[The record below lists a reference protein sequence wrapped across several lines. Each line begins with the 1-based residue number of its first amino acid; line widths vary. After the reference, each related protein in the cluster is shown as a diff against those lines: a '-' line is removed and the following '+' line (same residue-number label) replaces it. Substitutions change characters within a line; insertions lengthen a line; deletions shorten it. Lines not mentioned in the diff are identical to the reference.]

1 MELTVASHERRGP
14 IAILPGLNARFL
26 EVARMQPLSR
36 ASRRA
41 ALTFVLISLA
51 LAGTAIA
58 QQTESRII
66 GKVLDQSKAALPGAT
81 VTVTSSSTG
90 AERTAVTDTEGSFA
104 VTNLG
109 PGTYIVAVDMPS
121 FGATK
126 ETLVLGVG
134 EVASRVF
141 ELGVAAVTET
151 VTVTADSQ
159 VLDLSSAKIG
169 VNVSPEEVQNLPVN
183 GRNFANLMTLATGA
197 TSDGNGGWASVR
209 FNGKSNQQNYLNYDG
224 VDGTYVWDASPG
236 YLNATGSQFRL
247 QTSMESVAEF
257 RVNSGLAPAES
268 GLGAGGNITVVS
280 KSGSNAFRGSIFDYI
295 RNDSLDSASQYVGS
309 DGNQEPKQELDL
321 NQFGGSI
328 GGPMRANRTFFFF
341 SFEGLRQT
349 TGLKFTEAVPSD
361 ETIRRI
367 QAGEPVGSGAGQSP
381 DRTRA
386 VAPLLAGF
394 PRAADATANPLVG
407 LASLSS
413 EATQEENT
421 LSLRLDHRFNEKHSF
436 YARYLFSD
444 GDVDTPDRTVTA
456 RRVRALQQPQNFV
469 FSQQSLVGANLVN
482 EFKVGYNAPQ
492 TSANA
497 FSNQPNYDPVGVSLS
512 GTFTSSS
519 IDARGST
526 GIARSGLLIRAT
538 SASTTTGSVFD
549 PRSISLNNATTWT
562 RGAHTMKGGFE
573 YRTIQSDFQ
582 FLGSTEITFNSV
594 NDFIDN
600 RPAAVAVSLDSPVF
614 KPQQFYLVGF
624 LQDSWRMGDRLTL
637 DLGLRYD
644 YYSVVEEAEG
654 RSKPFFVED
663 NAFGPDGSSFYD
675 ADKNNFSP
683 RLAAAYQFDTKT
695 VLRAGFGLFYGPGQ
709 FEDRIQPIENYIER
723 RRVQMADVPNNG
735 LAYPVPPSQ
744 LANLLSIRGYT
755 HHYPNEYNMQ
765 YGVSL
770 SRELPGE
777 VNLTAGYTGSQGKDM
792 FLRGVGNLLNVT
804 TRVRPVPSFGQ
815 IDYKTAGCVD
825 GLTIAGYPATGC
837 GYASYNA
844 LQLSATRRFRA
855 GFTGGIQYQYSVNK
869 GTTQGSNEAATT
881 QNTFDYETEYGTN
894 PQDIPHTFNGS
905 VVYLIPGQGMWKGG
919 WRVGTIIN
927 ARSGVPLNVVMSRP
941 DNATVNGATVTNI
954 PGGNSR
960 GTQRPDLVPGVDPY
974 LKNGVRWLNPAAFAT
989 PQPGVFGNL
998 PRNYLRGPGFWQAD
1012 LMFSKDFRFGNAQS
1026 LQLRGEVFNIFNHLN
1041 YENPALTLPNGTPG
1055 VPATDAQAG
1064 TFGYMLGPLNRTVGL
1079 GTARQTQL
1087 SIRYSF

>member
-1 MELTVASHERRGP
+1 MKALRTLVVLLA
-14 IAILPGLNARFL
+14 FT
-26 EVARMQPLSR
+26 
-36 ASRRA
+36 A
-41 ALTFVLISLA
+41 APALA
-51 LAGTAIA
+51 LA
-58 QQTESRII
+58 QQTESRIT
-66 GKVLDQSKAALPGAT
+66 GKVLDQSQGTLPGVT
-81 VTVTSSSTG
+81 VTVTSKATG
-90 AERTAVTDTEGSFA
+90 AIRTDVTDGEGA
-104 VTNLG
+104 YDITNLG
-109 PGTYIVAVDMPS
+109 PGTYEVKIELAGFAPKTREV
-121 FGATK
+121 
-126 ETLVLGVG
+126 VLGVG
-134 EVASRVF
+134 QSERVEVV
-141 ELGVAAVTET
+141 LGVASVQEQ
-151 VTVTADSQ
+151 VTVSASAP

-280 KSGSNAFRGSIFDYI
+280 KSGSNAFRGSLFDYF
-295 RNDSLDSASQYVGS
+295 RNDAMDAATKYIGA
-309 DGNQEPKQELDL
+309 DGQREAKQQLEL
-321 NQFGGSI
+321 NQFGGSF
-328 GGPMRANRTFFFF
+328 GGPLKNNKSFFFL
-341 SFEGLRQT
+341 SYEGLRQK
-349 TGLKFTEAVPSD
+349 TGLSFTEAVPSD
-361 ETIRRI
+361 EALRRI
-367 QAGEPVGSGAGQSP
+367 AAGEPVGTGAGQSA

-394 PRAADATANPLVG
+394 PRATQPTSNPLVG

-413 EATQEENT
+413 TAEQDENT
-421 LSLRLDHRFNEKHSF
+421 LSFRLDHRFSNSQST
-436 YARYLFSD
+436 YARVLYSK
-444 GDVDTPDRTVTA
+444 GEVDTPDRTVTA
-456 RRVRALQQPQNFV
+456 RRVRAEQNPINV
-469 FSQQSLVGANLVN
+469 VLNHQSVVGANFVN
-482 EFKVGYNAPQ
+482 ELKAGYNAPK

-497 FSNQPNYDPVGVSLS
+497 FSNQANYDPVGVSLS

-538 SASTTTGSVFD
+538 SASTTTGSQFD
-549 PRSISLNNATTWT
+549 PRSIALNNATTWT
-562 RGAHTMKGGFE
+562 RGRHTVKFGGE
-573 YRTIQSDFQ
+573 YRKIDSDFQ
-582 FLGSTEITFNSV
+582 FLGSTEITYNSI

-600 RPAAVAVSLDSPVF
+600 RPAAVAVSVDSPVF
-614 KPQQFYLVGF
+614 RPQQWYAVGF
-624 LQDSWRMGDRLTL
+624 AQDTWQAGDRLTL

-644 YYSVVEEAEG
+644 YYSVVKEAEG
-654 RSKPFFVED
+654 RARPFFVED
-663 NAFGPDGSSFYD
+663 NAFAPEGSSFYD

-683 RLAAAYQFDTKT
+683 RLSAAYEINDKT
-695 VLRAGFGLFYGPGQ
+695 ALRAGFGLFYGPGQ

-723 RRVQMADVPNNG
+723 RRVQTADVPNNG
-735 LAYPVPPSQ
+735 LAYPVASSQ

-765 YGVSL
+765 YGASL

-777 VNLTAGYTGSQGKDM
+777 INFTIGYTGSQGKDM
-792 FLRGVGNLLNVT
+792 FLRGVGNTLNIN
-804 TRVRPVPSFGQ
+804 TRTRLQPTYGQ

-825 GLTIAGYPATGC
+825 GLTIAGSPVTGC
-837 GYASYNA
+837 GRAQYDA
-844 LQLSATRRFRA
+844 LQVSATRRFRA
-855 GFTGGIQYQYSVNK
+855 GFTGGFQYQFSRNR

-881 QNTFDYETEYGTN
+881 QNTFDYESEYGVN

-905 VVYLIPGQGMWKGG
+905 VVYLVPGDGLLTGG
-919 WRVGTIIN
+919 WRIGGIVN
-927 ARSGVPLNVVMSRP
+927 ARSGVPINVVMSRP
-941 DNATVNGATVTNI
+941 DNATVNGVTVTNI

-974 LKNGVRWLNPAAFAT
+974 LKDGVRWLNPAAFAT
-989 PQPGVFGNL
+989 PQPGTFGNL

-1012 LMFSKDFRFGNAQS
+1012 LMISKDFRFANTQGV
-1026 LQLRGEVFNIFNHLN
+1026 QLRVEIFNIANRLN
-1041 YENPALTLPNGTPG
+1041 YENPAATLPNGTPG
-1055 VPATDAQAG
+1055 VALTDAQAG

-1079 GTARQTQL
+1079 GTARQTQISL
-1087 SIRYSF
+1087 RYTF